1 MGKFIEKAG
10 AVFGSD
16 KLQEK
21 GQQKRG
27 GGNDEGY
34 GGDERSNDNNY

>member
-1 MGKFIEKAG
+1 VGKFIEKAG
-10 AVFGSD
+10 AALGSN

-34 GGDERSNDNNY
+34 GGDDTSNTNY

>member
-1 MGKFIEKAG
+1 MGRFIEKAG

-21 GQQKRG
+21 GQQRRG

-34 GGDERSNDNNY
+34 GGEDRTSDDY